1 MASLMINGA
10 RHAIAT
16 AMSVAAAFTGAS
28 NATPP
33 VLLSGAP
40 PAADSI
46 VLVNSGWSLLN
57 EVVGKVGTVVPATS
71 FQLLGY
77 DATSTALFPPGEG
90 AGVIRVASS
99 FVNLPKIHDIQSSGG
114 DAEFFQRQYVADP
127 SGKKIQ
133 VPTSKS
139 PQSRTFMLDYDPSL
153 PHFAALVT
161 LDTKRELCVLRETL
175 PNGDTIYYAGYI
187 SFNKEPTRTIN
198 EFMSNQLVFS
208 LSSDSIRYAA

>member
-1 MASLMINGA
+1 MPSMMINGA

-16 AMSVAAAFTGAS
+16 AVSAATAFTAAS
-28 NATPP
+28 NASPP
-33 VLLSGAP
+33 VLLTTTPPTAGAV
-40 PAADSI
+40 

-57 EVVGKVGTVVPATS
+57 EVVGRAASVVAATS
-71 FQLLGY
+71 FALEGY
-77 DATSTALFPPGEG
+77 DATDTNLFPAGEG
-90 AGVIRVASS
+90 AGVFSVASS

-153 PHFAALVT
+153 AHFDALVE
-161 LDTKRELCVLRETL
+161 LDRKRELCILRETL
-175 PNGDTIYYAGYI
+175 PNGDVIYYAGYI

-208 LSSDSIRYAA
+208 MSSDSVRYDA